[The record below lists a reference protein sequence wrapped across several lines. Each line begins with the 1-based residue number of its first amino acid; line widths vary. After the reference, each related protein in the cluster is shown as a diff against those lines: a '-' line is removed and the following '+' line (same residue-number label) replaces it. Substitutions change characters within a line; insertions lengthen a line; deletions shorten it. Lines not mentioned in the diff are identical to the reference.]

1 MFHDLFSDLL
11 SPRRATRV
19 TPNLHDRNG
28 FFMIVTNRYVI
39 IDSLIVDLGIKLI
52 LSKWIMEKMILES
65 MIQNSRSTV
74 TGGRCDWAARCDCR
88 GPVTGAARDAAR
100 FRLTCLEK
108 LRYSFCHEYKE
119 HARRI
124 NVNCD

>member
-19 TPNLHDRNG
+19 TPNLHDRNS

-39 IDSLIVDLGIKLI
+39 MDSLIVDLVAI
-52 LSKWIMEKMILES
+52 WIMGS

-74 TGGRCDWAARCDCR
+74 TGGRCDCAARCDCR
-88 GPVTGAARDAAR
+88 GPVTGAARGAAR

-108 LRYSFCHEYKE
+108 LR
-119 HARRI
+119 
-124 NVNCD
+124 